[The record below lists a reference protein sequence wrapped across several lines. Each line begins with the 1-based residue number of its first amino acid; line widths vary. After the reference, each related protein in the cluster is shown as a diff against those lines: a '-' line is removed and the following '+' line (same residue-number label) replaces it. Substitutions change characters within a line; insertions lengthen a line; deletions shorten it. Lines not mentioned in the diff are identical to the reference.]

1 MLPIPLKLL
10 IHSAT
15 LNEVEADKWGA
26 EQDKL
31 ISALHHVRFE
41 PSTRIVHTANN
52 SDVQCTATLFI
63 DSVSSWPVGVSPSVG
78 NSVVW
83 EGRRYIVQDIQRL
96 YDEHKLH
103 HLEVELSD
111 G

>member
-1 MLPIPLKLL
+1 MP
-10 IHSAT
+10 
-15 LNEVEADKWGA
+15 
-26 EQDKL
+26 
-31 ISALHHVRFE
+31 
-41 PSTRIVHTANN
+41 TANN
-52 SDVQCTATLFI
+52 ADVQCTANLFI
-63 DSVSSWPVGVSPSVG
+63 DAVSSWPLGVSPSVG

>member
-1 MLPIPLKLL
+1 MLPIPLRLL
-10 IHSAT
+10 IHEAT
-15 LNEVEADKWGA
+15 LNEVDKNDYGA

-31 ISALHHVRFE
+31 IATLKYVRFE
-41 PSTRIVHTANN
+41 PSTRIVHTADNA
-52 SDVQCTATLFI
+52 DVQCVSTLFI
-63 DSVSSWPVGVSPSVG
+63 DAISSWPVGVSPAVG

-83 EGRRYIVQDIQRL
+83 EGRRYKVQDIQRL
-96 YDEHKLH
+96 YDDNRLH